1 MRDPHIS
8 RYLHKHA
15 EPQTIAYASQVTHHY
30 ARSVVIPTYDEAS
43 GCISNVFQHNNSSDT
58 LVIAVVNAPDN
69 AAPAP
74 LARTRTLLKEIS
86 SANPQHLLVIDCV
99 SSGLTLA
106 AKSGVGLARKLG
118 TDIALQLYVDNKI
131 GSPWIYQ
138 TDADAVLPADYF
150 SAKLSGVGAVVF
162 GHTHVSSDPHLACA
176 ARLYDLHMT
185 HYWNGLKAAGSSYA
199 YPTLGSTIAVHVR
212 AYASV
217 RGYPKRNAGEDFY
230 LLNKIA
236 KVAGVVHQPKTQIE
250 LQARASSRVPF
261 GTGPALAKICAG
273 LASDPT
279 GQFYLSY
286 HPASFTLLAQALTY
300 LQNFAENLRVPS
312 DLSANTEK
320 IAAILNT
327 LRFDKVRL
335 TIAGKYNSTERRGEI
350 LQQWF
355 DAAKT
360 LRFIHEAR
368 RFYADQPLLEI
379 LEKTANPAKK
389 SGQGLS
395 SKRPKT

>member
-1 MRDPHIS
+1 MNDAHIS

-15 EPQTIAYASQVTHHY
+15 EPQTITYAGRVTHPY
-30 ARSVVIPTYDEAS
+30 ARSVVIPTYDEIS
-43 GCISNVFQHNNSSDT
+43 DCISNVFRHIDASDT

-69 AAPAP
+69 ADPAP
-74 LARTRTLLKEIS
+74 LARTRTLLNEIS
-86 SANPQHLLVIDCV
+86 NANPQHLLVVDCV
-99 SSGLTLA
+99 SPGSTLA

-118 TDIALQLYVDNKI
+118 TDIALQLYVDDKI

-150 SAKLSGVGAVVF
+150 STKLCGAGAVVF

-185 HYWNGLKAAGSSYA
+185 HYLNGIRAAGSSYA
-199 YPTLGSTIAVHVR
+199 YPTLGSTIVVHAR

-236 KVAGVVHQPKTQIE
+236 KVANVVHQPKTQVE

-261 GTGPALAKICAG
+261 GTGPALAKIFAG
-273 LASDPT
+273 LESDPT

-300 LQNFAENLRVPS
+300 LENFAADLLVPS

-320 IAAILNT
+320 IAAILST

-335 TIAGKYNSTERRGEI
+335 TIAGKYDSTERRREI

-379 LEKTANPAKK
+379 LGKSANPTGN
-389 SGQGLS
+389 SGQEL
-395 SKRPKT
+395 P